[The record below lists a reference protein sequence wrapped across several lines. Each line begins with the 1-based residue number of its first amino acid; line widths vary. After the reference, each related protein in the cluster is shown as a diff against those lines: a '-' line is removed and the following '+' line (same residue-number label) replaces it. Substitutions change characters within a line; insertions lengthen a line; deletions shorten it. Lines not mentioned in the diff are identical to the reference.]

1 MWARYSSKANMAILR
16 ALTSRLPLR
25 DSGHIPVLG
34 LGVYLA
40 EADGETEQACL
51 WALKHGYRH
60 IDTAQFYRYCL
71 AAVFVVDPL
80 LPRVSPRLQER
91 EGCRECNSKIWNS
104 KGGDFCDNKS
114 STANTG

>member
-1 MWARYSSKANMAILR
+1 MAILR

-34 LGVYLA
+34 LGVYLS

-80 LPRVSPRLQER
+80 CLLACRNEKDVGNAIRKSGIPREEIFVTTKVAQLTPADVI
-91 EGCRECNSKIWNS
+91 CV
-104 KGGDFCDNKS
+104 
-114 STANTG
+114 